1 MISVKCGIRAAR
13 LRLAAWIA
21 GGNLFTYEGCKPNRE
36 WVKGE
41 IIVTPEGFAAMR
53 AAFWTGATTRAHT
66 ALSTPNPGVLLP
78 HAPCGK
84 EQPVVGGPNE

>member
-1 MISVKCGIRAAR
+1 MTSVKCGIRAAR

-66 ALSTPNPGVLLP
+66 ALSTPN
-78 HAPCGK
+78 HALHRGGTSLNETGGK
-84 EQPVVGGPNE
+84 ANE

>member
-1 MISVKCGIRAAR
+1 MISVRCGIRRLR
-13 LRLAAWIA
+13 LRLAARIA
-21 GGNLFTYEGCKPNRE
+21 GGQLWLYEGCKPSRE

-66 ALSTPNPGVLLP
+66 ALSTTNPTVEGRT
-78 HAPCGK
+78 GN
-84 EQPVVGGPNE
+84 GGNKP

>member
-1 MISVKCGIRAAR
+1 MISAKCGIRR
-13 LRLAAWIA
+13 LRLLLAARIA
-21 GGNLFTYEGCKPNRE
+21 GGQLYLYEGCKPNHE

-66 ALSTPNPGVLLP
+66 ALSTPNPTGQAAA
-78 HAPCGK
+78 H
-84 EQPVVGGPNE
+84 GPEE

>member
-21 GGNLFTYEGCKPNRE
+21 GGNLFAYEGCKPNRE

-66 ALSTPNPGVLLP
+66 ALSTPNTIIEPI
-78 HAPCGK
+78 
-84 EQPVVGGPNE
+84 GPTTQNGYARDANQ